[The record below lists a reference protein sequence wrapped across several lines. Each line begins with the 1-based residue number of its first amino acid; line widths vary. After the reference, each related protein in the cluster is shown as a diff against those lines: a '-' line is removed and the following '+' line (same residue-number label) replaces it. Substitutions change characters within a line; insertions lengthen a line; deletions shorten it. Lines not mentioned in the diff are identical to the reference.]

1 MLTRSSLWQP
11 VAPIQFSLR
20 PFQAVPTLLWNH
32 WPRTVWHVLH
42 HDCDYCIVMIISLT
56 IVIFVFTSTKL
67 LLLLLAHKNN
77 ITKQN
82 AKRRV
87 SFVFECWN
95 TGKSDKMFYH
105 QAQLTSKNNFIDWNM
120 ISKNQAPSK
129 CWTGNEIYARW
140 RLHNVC
146 SCNGYFCCYCE
157 IPVPQLRFLV
167 VPELTTPTTCL
178 TVAIVA
184 LKLSGPLKSGC
195 IIVKGGC
202 YHHTIHAQCRVAV
215 CCRAFFAVLATSAT
229 R

>member
-1 MLTRSSLWQP
+1 MSYITT
-11 VAPIQFSLR
+11 VTT
-20 PFQAVPTLLWNH
+20 VLLWSSALPLLSLFSHLQNEFCCY
-32 WPRTVWHVLH
+32 LH
-42 HDCDYCIVMIISLT
+42 T
-56 IVIFVFTSTKL
+56 
-67 LLLLLAHKNN
+67 KNN

-105 QAQLTSKNNFIDWNM
+105 QAQLTCKNNFIDWNM
-120 ISKNQAPSK
+120 NSKNQAPSK

-140 RLHNVC
+140 RLHSVC
-146 SCNGYFCCYCE
+146 SCNRYFCCYCE
-157 IPVPQLRFLV
+157 IPAPQLRFLV

-215 CCRAFFAVLATSAT
+215 CCRAFFFAVLATSAT